1 MKSARPTDSGV
12 AMTAA
17 TSITPRVPATNG
29 RIPNVVWA
37 PPSGFQLVLRTL
49 LSVTWETVKSAMP
62 FETMKKNSNATRS
75 TTSTAAASVVLRGR
89 STRSQVVRPRRIPV
103 GARDRSLLWAL
114 QITKAR
120 TSARGPRPWGV
131 PVVRR
136 DVVRSLRDGSVE
148 ERGDERP
155 LDVRAKH
162 IVEEGL
168 RQPVRLALR
177 VHVADGLELVRAV
190 CQVGDGCVHPVELER
205 REAAL
210 VLLVVREAD
219 HARGAGGP
227 LDGGGDGT
235 VRVLGERLAGGL
247 GGAPEDD
254 LLERRARAGRC
265 RAEDQDDLHV
275 GPAHVL
281 PVRGHA
287 GPDLRGLVGCQVRHA
302 RDVWVVHHDPAL
314 DGNLVVD
321 ERRGIRGLEL
331 GLSGHVRVA
340 DLDGPLE
347 DLGQAGARATA
358 LDLDGGARA
367 GLYVGLAG
375 RVDEGL
381 ERGRARR
388 RDAAADAGDCAC
400 RSR

>member
-1 MKSARPTDSGV
+1 MRNRTTGSLSGHPPRGGDAERQGGTGSVSIISTSRRIGALALATAFVVGACSGSATPTP
-12 AMTAA
+12 AA
-17 TSITPRVPATNG
+17 
-29 RIPNVVWA
+29 
-37 PPSGFQLVLRTL
+37 
-49 LSVTWETVKSAMP
+49 
-62 FETMKKNSNATRS
+62 
-75 TTSTAAASVVLRGR
+75 STAASAAASAGAAGAVTCVSGSITASG
-89 STRSQVVRPRRIPV
+89 ST
-103 GARDRSLLWAL
+103 AL
-114 QITKAR
+114 QPLVDAAGKAYVKACPGATIQVQGGGSGTGLTQVLQGAVQIGNSDVTAESKLQPADAATLVDHQVAVQGWVMVNNPDIT
-120 TSARGPRPWGV
+120 GV
-131 PVVRR
+131 TNLTTDQATKIWTGVTTNWK
-136 DVVRSLRDGSVE
+136 DV
-148 ERGDERP
+148 
-155 LDVRAKH
+155 
-162 IVEEGL
+162 
-168 RQPVRLALR
+168 
-177 VHVADGLELVRAV
+177 
-190 CQVGDGCVHPVELER
+190 
-205 REAAL
+205 
-210 VLLVVREAD
+210 
-219 HARGAGGP
+219 GGP
-227 LDGGGDGT
+227 DMKIVLILRPASSGT
-235 VRVLGERLAGGL
+235 RATFKKIVL

-340 DLDGPLE
+340 DLDGTLE

-367 GLYVGLAG
+367 GLHVGLAG

-388 RDAAADAGDCAC
+388 RDAAADAGDRAC